1 MGQFVL
7 LGAIVIYLI
16 LMALVLYAH
25 PESMFNHDGSYKE
38 FGVGIPGRTVFPI
51 WLVAIAAAPIA
62 YIGSIRY
69 FTNNQN

>member
-16 LMALVLYAH
+16 LMAIVLYAH
-25 PESMFNHDGSYKE
+25 PESMFNRDGSYKE

-51 WLVAIAAAPIA
+51 WLIAIAAAPVSYMAAIH
-62 YIGSIRY
+62 YMRM
-69 FTNNQN
+69 N